1 MSLFGRITKT
11 MNVLGCCVANFTG
24 AVVSFGVCDV
34 AYAPFGHLL
43 QCVLN
48 DSRAVV
54 VGEPET
60 PAASA
65 VAIPAAWQAWE
76 TGAGGYIGPVSAQ
89 LDLLRGA
96 SAVYQNGAL
105 KIGGKILIGPAG
117 KVFAFSTKSAADLWA
132 AINTK
137 RAERDLELMAGLPA
151 DASAVYRARK
161 KAALDT
167 VGVQV
172 VAASAR
178 CADQS
183 RAAALIAES
192 DWCFAKWL

>member
-1 MSLFGRITKT
+1 MS
-11 MNVLGCCVANFTG
+11 VLGCCVANFMS

-34 AYAPFGHLL
+34 VHAPFEHLL
-43 QCVLN
+43 RCVLG
-48 DSRAVV
+48 DGRAVAA
-54 VGEPET
+54 GEPET
-60 PAASA
+60 PTAPA
-65 VAIPAAWQAWE
+65 VEIPAAWQTWQ
-76 TGAGGYIGPVSAQ
+76 TGAAGYIGPVSAQ

-96 SAVYQNGAL
+96 VVAYENGTL

-117 KVFAFSTKSAADLWA
+117 KVFAFSTKSAADLWE

-167 VGVQV
+167 VGVMV

-192 DWCFAKWL
+192 NWCFAKWL